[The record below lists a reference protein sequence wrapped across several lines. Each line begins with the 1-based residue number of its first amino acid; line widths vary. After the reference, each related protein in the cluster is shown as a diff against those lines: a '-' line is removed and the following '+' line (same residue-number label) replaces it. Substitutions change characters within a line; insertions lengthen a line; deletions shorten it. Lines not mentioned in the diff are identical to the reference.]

1 VRPRRLYFRRRPVP
15 LGKIVPAREVCL
27 ELPDHSVVY
36 QSAIEFFGLR
46 GFSRDPFPQAARLVE
61 QFAAQNRS
69 LFSRL
74 DVKVGQHFDG
84 KDLFVR
90 LESGSAVGAVPL
102 FSPTSARPDYGLV
115 IQPRFPWAGIGPMLA
130 QMGWRIVPTPLKLP
144 LMRRS
149 ERRVPP
155 WVLSFMILA
164 RIKALLDLLSRRFE
178 TVNEFRNA
186 PHGQV
191 HWPLYATRQIPRANF
206 LSIPCTFPDLRDDR
220 FIRGAIRYA
229 LERQLQS
236 LQTQIEHGAFI
247 HRLIEFCQQMLQRVQ
262 MVPMYIPS
270 ATVLASWLQRPL
282 KGQFFAEGLQAIEWT
297 IEDRGLAG
305 LSDLEGIPWTLS
317 MEEFFEAWAETI
329 LHKVARYTGG
339 QLKVGRKRETTQPIS
354 WNPPYSGSQK
364 SLMPDLWLEWNS
376 TTLIV
381 DAKYKRHWEELHEH
395 SWSEL
400 EDQLREQHRNDLFQI
415 LAYANLARTQQV
427 ITCLSYPCSFD
438 NWKYLKEKG
447 KLVYKAE
454 IAVGSR
460 VLYLWLTAFPMAS
473 GIEEIAEPITAELK
487 KVV

>member
-1 VRPRRLYFRRRPVP
+1 MRD
-15 LGKIVPAREVCL
+15 VCL
-27 ELPDHSVVY
+27 ELRDHSVAY
-36 QSAIEFFGLR
+36 QSAIDFFGLR

-61 QFAAQNRS
+61 QFEAQNRS

-74 DVKVGQHFDG
+74 DVRVAHNFDG
-84 KDLFVR
+84 KDLLIR
-90 LESGSAVGAVPL
+90 LESGSGVGAVPL

-115 IQPRFPWAGIGPMLA
+115 IQPRFPWVGIGPMLA

-144 LMRRS
+144 LMKRS

-178 TVNEFRNA
+178 TVDELRAA
-186 PHGQV
+186 PHGHV
-191 HWPLYATRQIPRANF
+191 RWSMYATRHIPRANF
-206 LSIPCTFPDLRDDR
+206 LAIPCTFPDLRDDR
-220 FIRGAIRYA
+220 FLKGAIRYA

-247 HRLIEFCQQMLQRVQ
+247 HRLIEFCQQMLQRVC
-262 MVPMYIPS
+262 MVPVYVPS
-270 ATVLASWLQRPL
+270 AAMLTSWLQRPL
-282 KGQFFAEGLQAIEWT
+282 KSQFFAEGLQAIEWT
-297 IEDRGLAG
+297 VEDRGLAG

-317 MEEFFEAWAETI
+317 MEQFFEAWTETI
-329 LHKVARYTGG
+329 LQTVARRTGG

-354 WNPPYSGSQK
+354 WNPSYAGSQK
-364 SLMPDLWLEWNS
+364 ALMPDLWLEWNS

-395 SWSEL
+395 SWSQL
-400 EDQLREQHRNDLFQI
+400 EEELREQHRNDLFQI
-415 LAYANLARTQQV
+415 LAYANLARTQQ
-427 ITCLSYPCSFD
+427 IIACLAYPCSFD

-447 KLVYKAE
+447 KLLHKAE

-460 VLYLWLTAFPMAS
+460 LLYLWLTAFPMVNK
-473 GIEEIAEPITAELK
+473 IDEIAEPITTELRMLI
-487 KVV
+487 